1 MRKDGPPAV
10 PEKKE
15 MVADK
20 APVVEQPAKKKRA
33 FVEEADVFDFSG
45 MKKSAIDVGEENK
58 KSNSATLSKQSS
70 VSKKSADNDDGDFSM
85 GGFFQ
90 GKSVQ
95 LGGSKNLNAKKLDI
109 DFGDGDD
116 FFN

>member
-1 MRKDGPPAV
+1 MKKDGPPAV
-10 PEKKE
+10 PVSEQA
-15 MVADK
+15 VK

-33 FVEEADVFDFSG
+33 FIEEADVFDFSG
-45 MKKSAIDVGEENK
+45 MKKVASTVEETK
-58 KSNSATLSKQSS
+58 KPDSATLSKQSS
-70 VSKKSADNDDGDFSM
+70 STKKSAGNDDDDFAM

-95 LGGSKNLNAKKLDI
+95 LGGAKNLNAKKLDI